1 MSRPTQAVT
10 PSPEPSARGF
20 TARRQLIRKIT
31 CLALCATTA
40 PACTTIRA
48 AHELASSN
56 PVCGIA
62 VSESIEG
69 QSPIIEW
76 TADYRLPP
84 AFDAMLWVPGY
95 VVTRRGRFAVP
106 VPISTAIAL
115 ERGADRPERLPPARA
130 VELQT
135 CTLHLRFATPETHRM
150 ENAEGLVILRA
161 RVREFEPRRTAIVA
175 LDDHG
180 G

>member
-1 MSRPTQAVT
+1 M
-10 PSPEPSARGF
+10 
-20 TARRQLIRKIT
+20 
-31 CLALCATTA
+31 
-40 PACTTIRA
+40 
-48 AHELASSN
+48 
-56 PVCGIA
+56 
-62 VSESIEG
+62 SESTAG

-115 ERGADRPERLPPARA
+115 ERGADRPERLPPAQA

-135 CTLHLRFATPETHRM
+135 CTLHLRFATPETHRT

-175 LDDHG
+175 LDGHG
-180 G
+180 DELAAAELPNETPYSSPERWGWLIASPIIDVLVLPVNVLLAGTIVVLAAMS